1 MKHESIYCLMWK
13 LEWFSLGT
21 NYWFGSGCSV
31 VSGMTL
37 FEKTLRPPNTQPK
50 HTPHELFLKN
60 TLHSICGKMDWDL
73 YDRILHNDGRDKNLY
88 SSIML

>member
-37 FEKTLRPPNTQPK
+37 FGKNIATTKYTTKTHTTRTFSEEYTSLYLRQ
-50 HTPHELFLKN
+50 
-60 TLHSICGKMDWDL
+60 
-73 YDRILHNDGRDKNLY
+73 DGLGLVRQN
-88 SSIML
+88 SSQRWAR